1 MFLVQSISLLILTK
15 FAFGQNLNFQTK
27 QYYDAVDIIKIQEA
41 AAKMGT
47 ALVTMV
53 ALECA
58 PKLDFTKCTEP
69 MAKDPPTNIDS
80 GCCAFGNLIKC
91 YDDVVKA
98 AGCDQKETQKF
109 LDSTKDIIHEMGR
122 NTCKGHSMCYSSKN
136 LCIGWF
142 YFLFCFE

>member
-1 MFLVQSISLLILTK
+1 
-15 FAFGQNLNFQTK
+15 
-27 QYYDAVDIIKIQEA
+27 
-41 AAKMGT
+41 
-47 ALVTMV
+47 
-53 ALECA
+53 
-58 PKLDFTKCTEP
+58 

-122 NTCKGHSMCYSSKN
+122 TACKGHSMCNSSKN
-136 LCIGWF
+136 LRIGWF
-142 YFLFCFE
+142 SLFLAFIFYFLLSKGLKFR